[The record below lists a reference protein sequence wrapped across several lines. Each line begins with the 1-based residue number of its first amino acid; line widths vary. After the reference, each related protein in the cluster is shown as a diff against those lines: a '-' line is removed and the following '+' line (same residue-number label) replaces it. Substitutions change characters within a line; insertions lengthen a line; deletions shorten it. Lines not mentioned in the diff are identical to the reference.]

1 LADFGTNIRRPVIPF
16 FPADGYREIAGSA
29 DLNQKVAIKQKK
41 ELIRRLLTTLLSF
54 MNYTVLFN

>member
-29 DLNQKVAIKQKK
+29 DLNRKVAIKQKK
-41 ELIRRLLTTLLSF
+41 ELIRSLLATLLSF
-54 MNYTVLFN
+54 MKFTVLFN